1 MIRSR
6 CRNYRYIVVHVYV
19 QLIRAGDNI
28 VLLVDV
34 VPGNVLPVVFMYVI
48 RSMTVLTQRM
58 NLHRFLVLLL
68 DLPMLWW

>member
-6 CRNYRYIVVHVYV
+6 CSNYRYIVVDVHV

-34 VPGNVLPVVFMYVI
+34 VTGNVLPVVFMYVI
-48 RSMTVLTQRM
+48 RNMTG
-58 NLHRFLVLLL
+58 
-68 DLPMLWW
+68 

>member
-34 VPGNVLPVVFMYVI
+34 VPGDVHPVVFLYVG
-48 RSMTVLTQRM
+48 RNMTVLTQGIS
-58 NLHRFLVLLL
+58 LYRFLVLLL
-68 DLPMLWW
+68 DLPVLWW